1 MALAIRC
8 YARFTSF
15 GLGFIHVRRAG
26 EFATASG
33 SCVVVNVASNE
44 YSAVL
49 PRSEIPEGFTWVDC
63 VFKDSGRI
71 LSVYGNFDIILTHR
85 GIALGDGGV
94 AWRGVVWCGAVR
106 CGGGRWEVKGEG
118 GRVVWCAAS
127 STLFWTLFHT
137 RFAAP
142 HRPNRAVSCT
152 RSLLFF
158 IFQRYCET
166 PLESIFPNS
175 SMIFENEY
183 LKFFNYL

>member
-71 LSVYGNFDIILTHR
+71 LSVYGNFDIIQLRHYSDPSWDSIGR
-85 GIALGDGGV
+85 WWRGV
-94 AWRGVVWCGAVR
+94 AWRGVVRCGAVR
-106 CGGGRWEVKGEG
+106 WWEVGGEG
-118 GRVVWCAAS
+118 GGGACSVVCGNFDIILDPFPHAVRS
-127 STLFWTLFHT
+127 STPPQPRRELHSILVIFLFSKGTARRL
-137 RFAAP
+137 
-142 HRPNRAVSCT
+142 
-152 RSLLFF
+152 
-158 IFQRYCET
+158 
-166 PLESIFPNS
+166 
-175 SMIFENEY
+175 
-183 LKFFNYL
+183 